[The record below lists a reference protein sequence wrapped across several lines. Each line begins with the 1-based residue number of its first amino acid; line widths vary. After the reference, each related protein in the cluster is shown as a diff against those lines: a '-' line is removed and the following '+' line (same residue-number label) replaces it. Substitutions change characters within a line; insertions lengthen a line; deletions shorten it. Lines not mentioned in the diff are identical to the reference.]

1 MKYQALKR
9 ICAFCCLILIV
20 AYASVILLPHNHDGP
35 ETDCTA
41 CVIIKM
47 SSELLLGI
55 AFITELFVVVR
66 FIFCKLNTHFIIP
79 FLREVTPV
87 GLKVKLSD

>member
-9 ICAFCCLILIV
+9 ICAFCCLILII
-20 AYASVILLPHNHDGP
+20 AYASVVFLPHNHGCP

-41 CVIIKM
+41 CAIIKI
-47 SSELLLGI
+47 SSEFLLGI
-55 AFITELFVVVR
+55 LFVSGVFRLIKCVL
-66 FIFCKLNTHFIIP
+66 CKNNIHFIIP
-79 FLREVTPV
+79 FLREITPV